1 MATYTNPVWDE
12 YFADPFVLRHDG
24 RYFAYG
30 SAPEAHRTV
39 PALESTDLVHWE
51 PLGHVLEPLPGEPR
65 AYWAPEV
72 AFRDGRFH
80 MYYSAG
86 GAEGEGHRLRL
97 AIADDPRGRFVDEG
111 VVRGADDAFTIDAHP
126 FRDDDGSWYL
136 FHCRDF
142 LDGERPGTGIVV
154 DRLADPQTLAGDRRT
169 VVRPFADWNLFMR
182 ERDWYGQTWDAWYT
196 VEGPFVRKRGGRYYC
211 FFSGGAWREPNY
223 GVGYAVAEHPLG
235 PWEVA
240 VGDGPLVLATA
251 PDAALGPGHASI
263 VSGPDGTTE
272 WIVYHAWDPGGEART
287 MRIDE
292 LVWRPEGPRC
302 DGPSTAPRRA
312 PG

>member
-1 MATYTNPVWDE
+1 MATYTNPVWDA

-39 PALESTDLVHWE
+39 PALESTDLVHWL
-51 PLGHVLEPLPGEPR
+51 PLGHVLEPLPGEER

-97 AIADDPRGRFVDEG
+97 ATADDPRGPFADEG
-111 VVRGADDAFTIDAHP
+111 LIRGADDAFTIDAHP
-126 FRDDDGSWYL
+126 FCDDDGSWYL

-142 LDGERPGTGIVV
+142 LDGQRPGTGIVV

-182 ERDWYGQTWDAWYT
+182 EREWYGQTWDAWYT

-223 GVGYAVAEHPLG
+223 GVGYAVADHPLG
-235 PWEVA
+235 PWEVTL
-240 VGDGPLVLATA
+240 GDGPLVLATA

-292 LVWRPEGPRC
+292 LVWCPDGPRC